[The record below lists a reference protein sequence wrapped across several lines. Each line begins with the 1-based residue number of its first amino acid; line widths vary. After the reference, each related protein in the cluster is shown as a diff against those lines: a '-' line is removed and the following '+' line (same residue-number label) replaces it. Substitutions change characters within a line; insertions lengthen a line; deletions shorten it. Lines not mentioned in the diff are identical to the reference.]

1 MSRRSR
7 IPTEPRIARLIIVW
21 LTPDELKAQI
31 EGDLREGYRY
41 RREINGGWRA
51 WIWYWRQLFSLD
63 VLALRREVKM
73 RRGRHQRSEVAMTAR
88 GWLSDI
94 RYAVR
99 AMKKNPG
106 FTSVV
111 LATLA
116 LGIGANT
123 AVFSVVNSVLLRPLP
138 YPESEQLAMVFR
150 SVPRFG
156 FTHSTV
162 SFPDFNDWRAETT
175 SFTSLGAYGYTTL
188 TYMGGEGAER
198 WTGYSVTA
206 DLLTLLQVPPAVG
219 RIFTPDD
226 DVPGADRVIL
236 LSFGLW
242 QARFGGD
249 MGVVGTR
256 LALDE
261 NLHTVVG
268 IMPADFS
275 FPSQSTSF
283 WIPLRGDAERM
294 ERDSN
299 YLSVLGRLAP
309 GVTVKHA
316 QVEMERIAGRIDAT
330 APRANVGYGI
340 LVEGRHAFVVSNA
353 QTALLVFL
361 GAVALV
367 LIIACANVANLMLAR
382 GMTRRNEIAVRTAL
396 GAARSRIVRQLLT
409 ESAVLGVVGGILG
422 LGLAAAL
429 LRMLVT
435 LGAGQVPRLG
445 GVGIDPTA
453 LGFTAFV
460 SVAAGI
466 AFGTVPAWLGSR
478 SDLQASLKE
487 GGRGAGV
494 GRLGRRVQHSFVVAQ
509 LTLAV
514 VLTTGAALLVN
525 SFVRLTSVEPGFD
538 PENVIAARVSPPRPE
553 PPPMGVMSEEEMMA
567 MRQSVMQTQG
577 LFFDELLQRSRSLPG
592 VTSAGLAFI
601 LPFSG
606 SSFSRVVLPEG
617 MEVDDRERPVIH
629 GNIIA
634 GDYFTTMGI
643 SLLRGRGFTDADAQS
658 SPAVLIANETMSE
671 AFWPGEDPIGKR
683 IRIGDGDGPWT
694 TVIGVVADVQQLSL
708 AEEQQPVYYR
718 PLSQVGWPDR
728 MYVAVRT
735 RISPTDLVAGLR
747 REVWAIDSRVT
758 ITNVS
763 SASEL
768 IAESVAEP
776 RFRTIVLSTFGVFA
790 LLLAVVGIYGV
801 MAYTVGDRTR
811 EIGIRMALGAH
822 QGNIVKLV
830 LSTGLGLTAI
840 GVGFGVLAA
849 LGLTRFIESML
860 FGLAAH
866 DVVTFGVV
874 ALGLGGVSLLA
885 TYLPARRAARIDPL
899 KSLRYE

>member
-7 IPTEPRIARLIIVW
+7 IPTEPRIAHLLIVW

-41 RREINGGWRA
+41 RFEINGGRRA
-51 WIWYWRQLFSLD
+51 RVWYWRQLFSLD
-63 VLALRREVKM
+63 VLALRGEVKK
-73 RRGRHQRSEVAMTAR
+73 RARRHQRSEAAMATR

-94 RYAVR
+94 RHALRV
-99 AMKKNPG
+99 MKKNPG

-138 YPESEQLAMVFR
+138 YPDSEQLAMVFR

-156 FTHSTV
+156 FTHAGASY
-162 SFPDFNDWRAETT
+162 PDFNDWRAETT

-188 TYMGGEGAER
+188 LYMGGDGAER
-198 WTGYSVTA
+198 WTGYRVTA
-206 DLLTLLQVPPAVG
+206 DLMTLLGVPAAAG
-219 RIFTPDD
+219 RIFAPDED
-226 DVPGADRVIL
+226 LPEADRAIL
-236 LSFGLW
+236 LSYGLW

-249 MGVVGTR
+249 PGVVGTR
-256 LALDE
+256 LTLNE
-261 NLHTVVG
+261 EQHTVVG
-268 IMPADFS
+268 VMPADFS
-275 FPSQSTSF
+275 FPSRSTSF
-283 WIPLRGDAERM
+283 WVPLRGDAERM

-299 YLSVLGRLAP
+299 FLSVLGRLAP
-309 GVTVKHA
+309 GVTVEQAH
-316 QVEMERIAGRIDAT
+316 VEMERIAGRIDAT
-330 APRANVGYGI
+330 APMANEGYGI
-340 LVEGRHAFVVSNA
+340 FVEGRHAFVVSNA
-353 QTALLVFL
+353 RTALLVFL

-382 GMTRRNEIAVRTAL
+382 GTARRNEIAVRRAL
-396 GAARSRIVRQLLT
+396 GAARGRIVRQLLT

-429 LRMLVT
+429 IRMLVV

-445 GVGIDPTA
+445 GVGIDPIA

-460 SVAAGI
+460 SVGAGI

-478 SDLQASLKE
+478 SDLHESLKE

-494 GRLGRRVQHSFVVAQ
+494 GRLGRRVQHSLVVAQ

-514 VLTTGAALLVN
+514 VLTIGAALLVN
-525 SFVRLTSVEPGFD
+525 SFLRLTSVEPGFD
-538 PENVIAARVSPPRPE
+538 PENVIAARVSPPQPE
-553 PPPMGVMSEEEMMA
+553 PPPMGGMSEEEMMA
-567 MRQSVMQTQG
+567 MMQSVVQARS
-577 LFFDELLQRSRSLPG
+577 LFFDELLQRSRSVPG
-592 VTSAGLAFI
+592 VTSAGLSFI
-601 LPFSG
+601 VPFSG

-617 MEVDDRERPVIH
+617 MEIADRERPVIH
-629 GNIIA
+629 GNIVA

-643 SLLRGRGFTDADAQS
+643 PLLRGRGFANADAQS
-658 SPAVLIANETMSE
+658 SLSVLIANETMAE
-671 AFWPGEDPIGKR
+671 AFWPGENPIGKR
-683 IRIGDGDGPWT
+683 IRIGDGDRPWT
-694 TVIGVVADVQQLSL
+694 TVVGVVADVRQQSL

-747 REVWAIDSRVT
+747 REVWAMDPRVP

-776 RFRTIVLSTFGVFA
+776 RFRTLVLSTFGVFA
-790 LLLAVVGIYGV
+790 MLLAVVGIYGV
-801 MAYTVGDRTR
+801 MAHTVGDRTR
-811 EIGIRMALGAH
+811 EIGIRMALGAG

-830 LSTGLGLTAI
+830 LNTGLGLTAI
-840 GVGFGVLAA
+840 GVGVGVLAA
-849 LGLTRFIESML
+849 LGLTRFLESML

-874 ALGLGGVSLLA
+874 AIGLGGVSLLA